1 MPGILS
7 AVNGVIG
14 VVETVQQLTDDKI
27 SGTEKARK
35 ILEKVSDG
43 TLVSCTGDI
52 TKLINKFIL
61 TPTIIVSNSLKD
73 SEVIYDVVQLQT
85 DIFAAYYT
93 QAFKIL
99 VDLKG
104 VSPENAMHLL
114 STMNITPMQAAGAAG
129 LNFMSSSVFN
139 KMISKESLD
148 DYSLKILSTEKMPI
162 GQSRAQQGNGPAS
175 NDDPERAKIL
185 KARKDY
191 MEDEDFKKY
200 KQDIVK
206 HGKDLEFNRYDAVVG
221 TRGAAVQAS
230 FLKGHEPDTYAV
242 YERQFELTITTE
254 QPFGDK
260 VGIKKQVVVLPMTIK
275 ANVIFTPYANIENV
289 ISPRKDDKTFWYRM
303 NEWRAGSI
311 SFWELVTAS
320 DLIKKYKENRLRDKE
335 NILSMLNSANARSF
349 LKGVANKDLHEGYE
363 QFYNMVIISAN
374 EKEQLERYIGGK
386 LSADRYKDKFLN
398 AASSMTITVIDEDY
412 EKVTIQTKDIAGTSI
427 VPFKKLKRRKGDKD
441 DLTEIFKAML
451 ASRSP
456 VFA

>member
-27 SGTEKARK
+27 SGTAKARK
-35 ILEKVSDG
+35 ILEKVNDG

-52 TKLINKFIL
+52 TKLINKYIL

-104 VSPENAMHLL
+104 VSPDNAMHLL

-148 DYSLKILSTEKMPI
+148 DYSLKILSTKKMPI
-162 GQSRAQQGNGPAS
+162 RQSQAQQGNGPTS

-191 MEDEDFKKY
+191 M
-200 KQDIVK
+200 
-206 HGKDLEFNRYDAVVG
+206 
-221 TRGAAVQAS
+221 
-230 FLKGHEPDTYAV
+230 
-242 YERQFELTITTE
+242 
-254 QPFGDK
+254 
-260 VGIKKQVVVLPMTIK
+260 
-275 ANVIFTPYANIENV
+275 
-289 ISPRKDDKTFWYRM
+289 
-303 NEWRAGSI
+303 
-311 SFWELVTAS
+311 
-320 DLIKKYKENRLRDKE
+320 
-335 NILSMLNSANARSF
+335 
-349 LKGVANKDLHEGYE
+349 
-363 QFYNMVIISAN
+363 
-374 EKEQLERYIGGK
+374 
-386 LSADRYKDKFLN
+386 
-398 AASSMTITVIDEDY
+398 
-412 EKVTIQTKDIAGTSI
+412 
-427 VPFKKLKRRKGDKD
+427 
-441 DLTEIFKAML
+441 
-451 ASRSP
+451 
-456 VFA
+456 

>member
-7 AVNGVIG
+7 AVNGAIS

-27 SGTEKARK
+27 SGTEKARI
-35 ILEKVSDG
+35 ILSKVNDG
-43 TLVSCTGDI
+43 TLVKCTGDI
-52 TKLINKFIL
+52 TKLINKFIV

-73 SEVIYDVVQLQT
+73 SEVLYDVIQLQT

-104 VSPENAMHLL
+104 MAPDRAMELL
-114 STMNITPMQAAGAAG
+114 STINITPIQAAGGAG
-129 LNFMSSSVFN
+129 INFLNSNVFN
-139 KMISKESLD
+139 KMMSKESLD

-162 GQSRAQQGNGPAS
+162 GQSQAQQGNGPTS
-175 NDDPERAKIL
+175 NDDPKRAKIL
-185 KARKDY
+185 KARKVY

-200 KQDIVK
+200 KQD
-206 HGKDLEFNRYDAVVG
+206 LERRKYDRIDSAG
-221 TRGAAVQAS
+221 NTTEAK
-230 FLKGHEPDTYAV
+230 FFKGHEPDTYAV
-242 YERQFELTITTE
+242 YERQLELSITIEKTN
-254 QPFGDK
+254 DK
-260 VGIKKQVVVLPMTIK
+260 TGGIIKDVVIIPMTIK
-275 ANVIFTPYANIENV
+275 ANIIFTPYANIENV

-335 NILSMLNSANARSF
+335 NILSMLNSANARAF
-349 LKGVANKDLHEGYE
+349 LKGVAGKDLHEGYE

-374 EKEQLERYIGGK
+374 EKEQLERYIGGS
-386 LSADRYKDKFLN
+386 LTADRYKDKFLN
-398 AASSMTITVIDEDY
+398 AASSMTITVIDDDY